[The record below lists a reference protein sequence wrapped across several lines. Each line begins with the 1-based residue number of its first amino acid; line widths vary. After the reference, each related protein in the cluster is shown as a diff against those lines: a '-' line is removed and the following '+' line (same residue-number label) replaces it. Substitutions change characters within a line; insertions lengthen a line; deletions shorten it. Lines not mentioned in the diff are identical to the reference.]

1 MYLVDSSVWSWAKNV
16 PSSNL
21 ARKLAG
27 RLAAGELAT
36 SPIVVL
42 EVLHVA
48 RNWDEF
54 SHLRA
59 RFALL
64 TNIPVTESSGRRAL
78 DVQAELASG
87 AHGNHHRPAA
97 DFLLAAAAEEAGPDV
112 TLWFFDKDLRVIC
125 EHTGQPYEAETK
137 TSS

>member
-1 MYLVDSSVWSWAKNV
+1 MYLVDTSIWSWAWKE

-21 ARKLAG
+21 ARRLTG

-36 SPIVVL
+36 SPVVVL
-42 EVLHVA
+42 EALHVA
-48 RNWDEF
+48 RNSDEF
-54 SHLRA
+54 RHVTA

-64 TNIPVTESSGRRAL
+64 ETIPLTESSGRRAL
-78 DVQAELASG
+78 DVQAQLAASG
-87 AHGNHHRPAA
+87 HGNHRRPVA

-137 TSS
+137 V